1 MGIGWVGI
9 GHTTSVLFNSDK
21 SDEHVIALTKTLKLS
36 SPGEWRHC
44 NGWNN
49 GDIVRHCTL
58 GKQVYRLKRN
68 ESTEKIDLN

>member
-1 MGIGWVGI
+1 MGWHRSYHLRAI
-9 GHTTSVLFNSDK
+9 NSDK